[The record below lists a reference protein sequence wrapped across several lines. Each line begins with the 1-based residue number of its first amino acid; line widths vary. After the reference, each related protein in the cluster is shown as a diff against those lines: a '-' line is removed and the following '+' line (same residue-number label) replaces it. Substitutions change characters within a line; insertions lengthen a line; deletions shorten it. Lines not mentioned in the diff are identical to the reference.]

1 MKALVSS
8 MIILGLI
15 SAAPAFA
22 EKPDGAGQGQKMEQ
36 KGQMHQAQAGQ
47 GEMQQKK
54 MQEKAQGG
62 QGEMNQERHRN
73 LEKKQV
79 GQDTGKGS
87 AQGKSEGSEQGKKWW
102 KFWGD

>member
-54 MQEKAQGG
+54 MNEAG
-62 QGEMNQERHRN
+62 
-73 LEKKQV
+73 V
-79 GQDTGKGS
+79 
-87 AQGKSEGSEQGKKWW
+87 
-102 KFWGD
+102 